1 MLWSFDELKGYGLR
15 ATDGTLGSV
24 HDLLFDDAHWTA
36 RWLVVDT
43 AWLFGRRVLIAPGA
57 LGHPDADAREF
68 PINLTKEKI
77 KNAPD
82 VDADRPVNRQHETD
96 LYSYYGYGPYW
107 TTMDNAL
114 VGGMAGVVLPPR
126 MPLGHPERIPA
137 SAEAEGRAAGA
148 HYIDDGDPHLRSARE
163 VTGYHIRGTDDS
175 VGSVADFLIDE
186 EGWVIRYLVVDTGH
200 WLSGRKVLIAPPWV
214 SEVSWATQEVQVTM
228 TRAQIEASPEYNP
241 DIGLDRAYEEQ
252 LHGHYDRPVYWQ

>member
-15 ATDGTLGSV
+15 ATDGALGSV

-68 PINLTKEKI
+68 PIDLTKEKI

-114 VGGMAGVVLPPR
+114 IGGVAGVVLPPR
-126 MPLGHPERIPA
+126 MPIGHPERIPA
-137 SAEAEGRAAGA
+137 SAEAEAAPPA
-148 HYIDDGDPHLRSARE
+148 PITSTKATRICAAPATSPAIISAAPTTRSA
-163 VTGYHIRGTDDS
+163 
-175 VGSVADFLIDE
+175 
-186 EGWVIRYLVVDTGH
+186 
-200 WLSGRKVLIAPPWV
+200 
-214 SEVSWATQEVQVTM
+214 
-228 TRAQIEASPEYNP
+228 ASP
-241 DIGLDRAYEEQ
+241 IS
-252 LHGHYDRPVYWQ
+252 